1 VTLTTEQA
9 PRRKVAP
16 THLSTILVL
25 ALGAWVHPALSATGV
40 DASCDESI
48 DTPPMSA
55 ATDNK
60 LAIRVIDHGRNTA
73 VSNEEISLDETSAD
87 VAPESSDRRTGPR
100 VDVMLRRIFDEARL
114 RHPQLADP
122 EQPDD
127 MSAPIAVD
135 TSEASEEPA
144 AVISTDQT
152 DGATELPGFSADEL
166 LRYRQQMFRK
176 DI

>member
-1 VTLTTEQA
+1 MTTKQA

-55 ATDNK
+55 ASDGR
-60 LAIRVIDHGRNTA
+60 LAIQVIDHGRNTA
-73 VSNEEISLDETSAD
+73 VPNEEISLDEASAD
-87 VAPESSDRRTGPR
+87 VGPESSDRRTGPR

-114 RHPQLADP
+114 RRPQLTEP

-127 MSAPIAVD
+127 MSGPLAVD
-135 TSEASEEPA
+135 KSETGEEPA
-144 AVISTDQT
+144 AVISTNQT
-152 DGATELPGFSADEL
+152 DGAAELPGFSADEL

>member
-1 VTLTTEQA
+1 
-9 PRRKVAP
+9 
-16 THLSTILVL
+16 
-25 ALGAWVHPALSATGV
+25 
-40 DASCDESI
+40 
-48 DTPPMSA
+48 
-55 ATDNK
+55 
-60 LAIRVIDHGRNTA
+60 
-73 VSNEEISLDETSAD
+73 
-87 VAPESSDRRTGPR
+87 
-100 VDVMLRRIFDEARL
+100 MLRRIFDEARL

-122 EQPDD
+122 EQPND

-144 AVISTDQT
+144 AIISTDQT